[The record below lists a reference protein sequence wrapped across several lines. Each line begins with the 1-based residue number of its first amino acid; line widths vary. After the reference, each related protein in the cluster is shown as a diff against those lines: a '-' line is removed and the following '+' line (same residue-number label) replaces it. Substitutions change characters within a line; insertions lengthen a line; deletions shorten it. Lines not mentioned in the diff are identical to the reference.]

1 MCKKNRKNFGKAL
14 KKEGGED
21 KIKLGLHREMKVVTE
36 THSISDM
43 ARMDKGTTSKNIQ
56 VNFPQ
61 IFGIWRWSGEK
72 SKMNFINMPK

>member
-1 MCKKNRKNFGKAL
+1 MYEMCKKNRKNFGKAL

-43 ARMDKGTTSKNIQ
+43 ARMDKGDTLLKT
-56 VNFPQ
+56 V
-61 IFGIWRWSGEK
+61 R
-72 SKMNFINMPK
+72 